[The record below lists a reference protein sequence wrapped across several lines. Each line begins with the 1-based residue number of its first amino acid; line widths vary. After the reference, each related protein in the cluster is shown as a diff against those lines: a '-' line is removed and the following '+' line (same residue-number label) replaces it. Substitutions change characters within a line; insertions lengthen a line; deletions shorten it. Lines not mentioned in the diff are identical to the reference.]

1 MKWLICVALS
11 QRQGENVSREECVWR
26 MFAAAVEQVAPCDA
40 VQNKPPWKK
49 KMLFE
54 TRNAAEVVKEGGG
67 EDAPVHLNPVTT
79 TAAQSDVQM
88 SCLTQHSPT

>member
-1 MKWLICVALS
+1 MLS
-11 QRQGENVSREECVWR
+11 
-26 MFAAAVEQVAPCDA
+26 
-40 VQNKPPWKK
+40 
-49 KMLFE
+49 E

-88 SCLTQHSPT
+88 SCLTQHSLT

>member
-1 MKWLICVALS
+1 
-11 QRQGENVSREECVWR
+11 

-40 VQNKPPWKK
+40 VQHKPPLKKK

-88 SCLTQHSPT
+88 SCLTQHSLT